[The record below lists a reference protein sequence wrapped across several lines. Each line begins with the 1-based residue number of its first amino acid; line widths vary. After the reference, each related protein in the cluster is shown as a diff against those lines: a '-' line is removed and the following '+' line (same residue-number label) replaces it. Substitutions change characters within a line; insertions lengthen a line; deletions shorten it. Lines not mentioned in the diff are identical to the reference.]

1 MFRRLFS
8 NSLSQVKTRRMTTT
22 QAPTASFSRKWRG
35 AALAYLLVAPPLL
48 LMVLLIFIPA
58 LQSIARTLTISVDG
72 VPGFSLSR
80 YTAFFSDPI
89 SVNNLI
95 FTFQVTLLTLA
106 AIFVVCFP
114 LALYLR
120 FSSGR
125 IASIVQILALF
136 PLFVPGIILCYA
148 LIRFLGTRGT
158 LDTVLSLIGITGYR
172 TPYLK
177 PDAIIIGLVWEAIP
191 FTVLVLTAGL
201 RQVSDSLI
209 ESARDVGADDWTIFR
224 RIILPLIARPA
235 LIAFSLNF
243 LGIFGSYTI
252 PYLLGPAAPQMMGVF
267 MQQTFGQ
274 YRRPD
279 EAETQAVI
287 TFIICAFIGFLYVR
301 TVARQRITH
310 EKDE

>member
-1 MFRRLFS
+1 MTSIPISTTESSGRRS
-8 NSLSQVKTRRMTTT
+8 RM
-22 QAPTASFSRKWRG
+22 PYV
-35 AALAYLLVAPPLL
+35 AYMLVAPPLL
-48 LMVLLIFIPA
+48 LMILLIFIPA
-58 LQSIARTLTISVDG
+58 LQSIVRTLTIDVAG
-72 VPGFSLSR
+72 QPGLSLSR
-80 YTAFFSDPI
+80 YVAFFQDPI
-89 SVNNLI
+89 SVSNLV
-95 FTFQVTLLTLA
+95 FTFQVVLLTLV

-120 FSSGR
+120 FAQGR
-125 IASIVQILALF
+125 IAAAVQILVLF

-158 LDTVLSLIGITGYR
+158 LETVLTVFGATGYR

-177 PDAIIIGLVWEAIP
+177 PDAIIIGLVWESIP

-201 RQVSDSLI
+201 RQISDSLI
-209 ESARDVGADDWTIFR
+209 ECARDVGAGDWTIFR
-224 RIILPLIARPA
+224 RIILPLIIRPV

-243 LGIFGSYTI
+243 LGIFGSYTV

-287 TFIICAFIGFLYVR
+287 TFIICSLIGLLYVR
-301 TVARQRITH
+301 TVASQRIQQ
-310 EKDE
+310 EESE

>member
-1 MFRRLFS
+1 
-8 NSLSQVKTRRMTTT
+8 MTTI
-22 QAPTASFSRKWRG
+22 PTSPTISPWRRWRG
-35 AALAYLLVAPPLL
+35 AILAYLLVAPPLL

-58 LQSIARTLTISVDG
+58 LQSIIRTLTLDAEG
-72 VPGFSLSR
+72 QAGFSISR
-80 YTAFFSDPI
+80 YVAFFQDPI
-89 SVNNLI
+89 SVSNLV
-95 FTFQVTLLTLA
+95 FTFQVVLLTLV
-106 AIFVVCFP
+106 AIFIVCFP

-120 FSSGR
+120 FAQGR
-125 IASIVQILALF
+125 IAAAVQILVLF

-158 LDTVLSLIGITGYR
+158 LDTILNIFGITGYR

-177 PDAIIIGLVWEAIP
+177 PDAIIIGLVWESIP

-201 RQVSDSLI
+201 RQISDSLI
-209 ESARDVGADDWTIFR
+209 ESARDVGAGDWTIFR
-224 RIILPLIARPA
+224 RIILPLIIRPV
-235 LIAFSLNF
+235 LIVFSLNF
-243 LGIFGSYTI
+243 LGIFGSYTV

-287 TFIICAFIGFLYVR
+287 TFIICSLVGLLYVR
-301 TVARQRITH
+301 TVASQRIQQ
-310 EKDE
+310 EEE

>member
-1 MFRRLFS
+1 
-8 NSLSQVKTRRMTTT
+8 MTTIPT
-22 QAPTASFSRKWRG
+22 PTAQLTQQRWRG
-35 AALAYLLVAPPLL
+35 AILAYLLVAPPLL

-58 LQSIARTLTISVDG
+58 LQSIIRTLTIDVEGQPGLSV
-72 VPGFSLSR
+72 SR
-80 YTAFFSDPI
+80 YVAFFNDSI
-89 SVNNLI
+89 SVSNLV
-95 FTFQVTLLTLA
+95 FTFQVVFLTLII
-106 AIFVVCFP
+106 IFIVCFP

-120 FSSGR
+120 FAQGR
-125 IASIVQILALF
+125 IAAAVQILVLF

-158 LDTVLSLIGITGYR
+158 LDTILSLIGITGYR

-177 PDAIIIGLVWEAIP
+177 PDAIIIGLVWESIP

-209 ESARDVGADDWTIFR
+209 ESARDVGAGDWTIFR
-224 RIILPLIARPA
+224 RIILPLIIRPV

-243 LGIFGSYTI
+243 LGIFGSYTV

-279 EAETQAVI
+279 DAETQAVI
-287 TFIICAFIGFLYVR
+287 TFIICSLVGLLYVR
-301 TVARQRITH
+301 TVASQRIQQ
-310 EKDE
+310 EDE

>member
-1 MFRRLFS
+1 
-8 NSLSQVKTRRMTTT
+8 MTTLART
-22 QAPTASFSRKWRG
+22 STRQRQWRG
-35 AALAYLLVAPPLL
+35 AILAYLLVAPPLL

-58 LQSIARTLTISVDG
+58 TQSIARTLTISVDG
-72 VPGFSLSR
+72 QPGFSFSR
-80 YTAFFSDPI
+80 YAAFFSDPI
-89 SVNNLI
+89 SVNNLL

-106 AIFVVCFP
+106 VIFIVCFP
-114 LALYLR
+114 LSLYLR
-120 FSSGR
+120 FSTGR
-125 IASIVQILALF
+125 IASAVQILALF

-158 LDTVLSLIGITGYR
+158 LDTLLSLVGITGYR

-177 PDAIIIGLVWEAIP
+177 PEAIVIGLVWESIP

-201 RQVSDSLI
+201 RQVSDTLI
-209 ESARDVGADDWTIFR
+209 ESARDVGAGDWTIFR
-224 RIILPLIARPA
+224 RIILPLIVRPA
-235 LIAFSLNF
+235 LIVFSLNF

-279 EAETQAVI
+279 DAETQAVI
-287 TFIICAFIGFLYVR
+287 TFLICAFVGFLYVR
-301 TVARQRITH
+301 TVASQRLTR
-310 EKDE
+310 EEE